1 VSWAEIQV
9 LIGRALLLLE
19 APEDN
24 LFLVFSSF
32 WWLLLASSL
41 LHLQSSNLCLFVFLR
56 EESNILL
63 FYLFSWLYW
72 VLVAACKI

>member
-1 VSWAEIQV
+1 MSWAEIQV

-56 EESNILL
+56 GESNILL
-63 FYLFSWLYW
+63 FYLFSWLHW